1 MKNFRYYSLLCL
13 LHLLGALPFWVL
25 YRLSDLAQWILY
37 KRVKYRREVVRKN
50 LRNSFPEKT
59 EEELTAIER
68 EFYRHLCDVAVEA
81 VKLMHISD
89 RQLRDHIEVIGAEKV
104 EALGEQG
111 RNVVLYL
118 SHYGNWE
125 WAQEIVHRFS
135 RPALK
140 AALYRPI
147 RDKQM
152 DRLILRVRSRF
163 NLHLLPDDTALRTLL
178 RWNSRKEPFVVGFI
192 SDQRDFM
199 GWDRHVTTFLN
210 QETAYVTGG
219 ENIGQHVG
227 AAFLYLRIEKTRRGH
242 YRLTFEPLKP
252 AADAKEYPYT
262 ISYLRHLEADINAA
276 PAYWLWSHNRWKK
289 WRKNPSD

>member
-1 MKNFRYYSLLCL
+1 MKSLRYYLLLAL

-25 YRLSDLAQWILY
+25 YRLSDLAQCILY
-37 KRVKYRREVVRKN
+37 RMVKYRREVVRKN
-50 LRNSFPEKT
+50 LRNSFPERS
-59 EEELTAIER
+59 EEELLGIER

-89 RQLRDHIEVIGAEKV
+89 RQLRRHIEVVGAEKV
-104 EALGEQG
+104 EALGREG
-111 RNVVLYL
+111 KNVVLFL

-125 WAQEIVHRFS
+125 WAPEIVHRFS
-135 RPALK
+135 VPRIK

-152 DRLILRVRSRF
+152 DRLVLRVRSRF
-163 NLHLLPDDTALRTLL
+163 HINLLPDDTALRTLL
-178 RWNSRKEPFVVGFI
+178 RWNSQKEPFIAGFI

-199 GWDRHVTTFLN
+199 GLDRHVTTFLH
-210 QETAYVTGG
+210 QATPFVTGG
-219 ENIGQHVG
+219 EDIGRHLG
-227 AAFLYLRIEKTRRGH
+227 AAFLYLRIEKTSRGH
-242 YRLTFEPLKP
+242 YRLTFEPLEP
-252 AADAKEYPYT
+252 ATDTKEYPYT

-289 WRKNPSD
+289 WR